1 MKIYFLLIVLE
12 MSLLFWKVDR
22 TVCKIPEIKVEISN
36 LKVVLLYLVTIFL
49 KTTLHIATH
58 ICRQRS
64 DAEV

>member
-1 MKIYFLLIVLE
+1 MKIHFLLIVLE
-12 MSLLFWKVDR
+12 MYLFWKVDW

-58 ICRQRS
+58 ICRS